1 MFSWLE
7 LLKLLIKQGCLP
19 MKNIFFIFIIIFTL
33 NFSYAHSDFSDLL
46 EDQKEVVAELDY
58 FDYHLQMLDLI
69 NKEIEVLGVNFK
81 EGTIDLYLSLYQLK
95 KLKEDGYNLNIKY
108 YNNLVLAPDSEYK
121 NPAEIE
127 EFLINLNNS
136 YPEITK
142 LVSIGQ
148 SVEGRDIWAI
158 KISDNPNIDETE
170 EPSILFNS
178 MHHAREVMTP
188 EVAIDIAEYLA
199 SRYQEDDQVK
209 NWVNSNEIWVLPMLN
224 VDGNN
229 KVWNGSTMWRK
240 NVAGGHGVDI
250 NRNYPYKWSSCNGS
264 SGSTWSQTY
273 RGPEAGSEPETQA
286 LMGLISSTRPVFS
299 ISYHSYS
306 ELVLYPFG
314 CRGEKTVTHDL
325 IASIGK
331 KLGDILDY
339 THGTPWEILY
349 SVDGGDIDWMYAEYQ
364 VIPYVLELNSSKEG
378 FQPSYAKWRD
388 KTVLKNRPAWQ
399 YLLDRLDQSGVRG
412 ILKDKDGN
420 IVTNFTVKVEKKT
433 VYGLQLFQN
442 YIGNPDGSFHVVLP
456 KNKKYKLSFKVE
468 GRGIL
473 AQEVEVVEARVNI
486 SPVLGQ

>member
-1 MFSWLE
+1 
-7 LLKLLIKQGCLP
+7 
-19 MKNIFFIFIIIFTL
+19 
-33 NFSYAHSDFSDLL
+33 
-46 EDQKEVVAELDY
+46 
-58 FDYHLQMLDLI
+58 
-69 NKEIEVLGVNFK
+69 
-81 EGTIDLYLSLYQLK
+81 
-95 KLKEDGYNLNIKY
+95 
-108 YNNLVLAPDSEYK
+108 
-121 NPAEIE
+121 
-127 EFLINLNNS
+127 
-136 YPEITK
+136 
-142 LVSIGQ
+142 
-148 SVEGRDIWAI
+148 
-158 KISDNPNIDETE
+158 
-170 EPSILFNS
+170 

-399 YLLDRLDQSGVRG
+399 YLLDRLDQSGVRW